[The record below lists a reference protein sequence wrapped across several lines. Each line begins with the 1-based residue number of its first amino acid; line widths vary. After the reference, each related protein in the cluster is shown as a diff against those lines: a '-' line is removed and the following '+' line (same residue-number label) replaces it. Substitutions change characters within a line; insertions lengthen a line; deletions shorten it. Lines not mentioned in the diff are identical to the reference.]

1 MCRIFAFFIKIP
13 WQNLSKGVKYNSIT
27 KTNEVIITEKNVEL
41 SLLLQTY
48 GKLLTKV
55 QYDFLDDY
63 YNSDLSLSEI
73 AENRNITRQAAR
85 DNIKK
90 GENKLFE
97 FEEKLGL
104 MQRTLKQ
111 ERRISEIL
119 SEITT
124 IQTQYSDE
132 QIAEML
138 EHIKNELNM
147 VV

>member
-1 MCRIFAFFIKIP
+1 M
-13 WQNLSKGVKYNSIT
+13 
-27 KTNEVIITEKNVEL
+27 EKNVEI
-41 SLLLQTY
+41 SMLLQTY
-48 GKLLTKV
+48 GKLLTKT

-73 AENRNITRQAAR
+73 AENRNLTRQAAR

-97 FEEKLGL
+97 YEEKLGL

-111 ERRISEIL
+111 EKKISEIL
-119 SEITT
+119 FEITK
-124 IQTQYSDE
+124 IQTKYSDK

-138 EHIKNELNM
+138 EHIKNELNC

>member
-1 MCRIFAFFIKIP
+1 MRK
-13 WQNLSKGVKYNSIT
+13 NSVKYISIT
-27 KTNEVIITEKNVEL
+27 KTKEVIILEKNVKL

-48 GKLLTKV
+48 GKLLTKI

-63 YNSDLSLSEI
+63 YNNDLSLSEI

-97 FEEKLGL
+97 YEEKLGI
-104 MQRTLKQ
+104 MQKTMKQ
-111 ERRISEIL
+111 EKKIANIL
-119 SEITT
+119 SELTK

-132 QIAEML
+132 QIAELL
-138 EHIKNELNM
+138 EHIKNELNC

>member
-1 MCRIFAFFIKIP
+1 MER
-13 WQNLSKGVKYNSIT
+13 
-27 KTNEVIITEKNVEL
+27 NVEI

-48 GKLLTKV
+48 GKLLTET
-55 QYDFLDDY
+55 QYEFLDDY

-73 AENRNITRQAAR
+73 AENRRLTRQAAR

-97 FEEKLGL
+97 YEEKLGL
-104 MQRTLKQ
+104 MQRTLNQ
-111 ERRISEIL
+111 EKKIAQIL
-119 SEITT
+119 SEITK
-124 IQTQYSDE
+124 IQTKYTDE

-138 EHIKNELNM
+138 EHIKNELNC

>member
-1 MCRIFAFFIKIP
+1 M
-13 WQNLSKGVKYNSIT
+13 
-27 KTNEVIITEKNVEL
+27 EKNVEI

-48 GKLLTKV
+48 GKLLTKI

-73 AENRNITRQAAR
+73 AENRDITRQAAR

-97 FEEKLGL
+97 YEEKLGL
-104 MQRTLKQ
+104 MQRTLNQ
-111 ERRISEIL
+111 EKKIAQIL
-119 SEITT
+119 SEITK
-124 IQTQYSDE
+124 IQTKYTDK
-132 QIAEML
+132 QIAQML
-138 EHIKNELNM
+138 EHIKHELNC

>member
-1 MCRIFAFFIKIP
+1 M
-13 WQNLSKGVKYNSIT
+13 
-27 KTNEVIITEKNVEL
+27 EKNVQI
-41 SLLLQTY
+41 SMLLQTY
-48 GKLLTKV
+48 GNLLTKT

-73 AENRNITRQAAR
+73 AENRSLTRQAAR

-97 FEEKLGL
+97 YEEKLGL
-104 MQRTLKQ
+104 MHKTLNQ
-111 ERRISEIL
+111 ERKISEIL
-119 SEITT
+119 SEITK
-124 IQTQYSDE
+124 IQTQFTDE

-138 EHIKNELNM
+138 EHIKDELNG

>member
-1 MCRIFAFFIKIP
+1 M
-13 WQNLSKGVKYNSIT
+13 
-27 KTNEVIITEKNVEL
+27 EKNVQI
-41 SLLLQTY
+41 SMLLEIY
-48 GKLLTKV
+48 GKLLTKT

-73 AENRNITRQAAR
+73 AENREITRQAAR

-97 FEEKLGL
+97 YEEKLKI

-111 ERRISEIL
+111 EKKISEIL
-119 SEITT
+119 SEITK
-124 IQTQYSDE
+124 IQTQFSDE
-132 QIAEML
+132 QIASML
-138 EHIKNELNM
+138 EHIKEELNC

>member
-1 MCRIFAFFIKIP
+1 M
-13 WQNLSKGVKYNSIT
+13 
-27 KTNEVIITEKNVEL
+27 EKNVKL
-41 SLLLQTY
+41 SILLQIY
-48 GKLLTKV
+48 GKLLTET
-55 QYDFLDDY
+55 QYEFLDDY

-97 FEEKLGL
+97 YEEKLGL

-111 ERRISEIL
+111 EKKISEIL

-124 IQTQYSDE
+124 IQTQFTDE
-132 QIAEML
+132 QIAMML
-138 EHIKNELNM
+138 EHIKEELNCVM
-147 VV
+147 

>member
-1 MCRIFAFFIKIP
+1 MQI
-13 WQNLSKGVKYNSIT
+13 SM
-27 KTNEVIITEKNVEL
+27 
-41 SLLLQTY
+41 LLEIY
-48 GKLLTKV
+48 GKLLTKT

-73 AENRNITRQAAR
+73 AENREITRQAAR

-97 FEEKLGL
+97 YEEKLKI

-111 ERRISEIL
+111 EKKISEIL
-119 SEITT
+119 SEITK
-124 IQTQYSDE
+124 IQTQFSDE
-132 QIAEML
+132 QIASML
-138 EHIKNELNM
+138 EHIKEELNC